1 MELIKKR
8 IRTNHLGKTMI
19 DQFMVDDD
27 FNVPDAKSDAGRLIS
42 DQGTVRVEEV
52 KRVEN
57 YLRITGKL
65 YFKILYVTEGEAS
78 LASMDGKLPFEEM
91 VYIEEETAGD
101 YIVQVNRVE
110 LAASLIHSRKL
121 GIRAMI
127 ELAIHAEQGTDEE
140 ATVDVE
146 NAGDLYKKKLPI
158 ELLQLHTSKRD
169 VYRIKEE
176 VTIPG
181 TKENI
186 GTLLWAEVSMSRL
199 DTKLIQ
205 DAMILTGE
213 LQVFCF
219 YESPDEKTDWVWQSV
234 PFEGRIECMGADET
248 LYHHVYDNLADAIVE
263 PRMDG
268 DGEMRTLG
276 IEASLEVRVLIYE
289 EEKMELLEDVY
300 SLREECILEKKEAKY
315 EELIMQ
321 NHSKYKLNEK
331 LNLPE
336 LKEEI
341 LQICHSGGSI
351 QAEHMEVVPEGI
363 QIEGV
368 LHIHFLYVKAN
379 DAVPFDM
386 WQGIVPFSYLL
397 ECQGACPQMC
407 YDITYSLEQLSI
419 ELTGNDEVE
428 LKAHLAFRSFLRRPV
443 MASVITDI
451 KFRPYDSQEMGKR
464 PGMIGYI
471 VKDGDDLWSLAKRYC
486 TTKEGIMEINEMPS
500 EELKTGEKLL
510 ILKENMSIL

>member
-8 IRTNHLGKTMI
+8 IRTNRLGKTVTS
-19 DQFMVDDD
+19 QFMVDDD
-27 FNVPDAKSDAGRLIS
+27 FNVPDTKSDVGRIIS
-42 DQGTVRVEEV
+42 DQGSVRIEEV

-65 YFKILYVTEGEAS
+65 YFKILYVTDGEAI

-91 VYIEEETAGD
+91 VYLEEEETGEPVAS
-101 YIVQVNRVE
+101 VTRVE
-110 LAASLIHSRKL
+110 LASSLIHSRKL

-127 ELAIHAEQGTDEE
+127 ELSVHTELRADEE
-140 ATVDVE
+140 VTVDIEDAE
-146 NAGDLYKKKLPI
+146 NLYKKKLPI

-186 GTLLWAEVSMSRL
+186 GTILWTEVSMSRL
-199 DTKLIQ
+199 DTKLVQ
-205 DAMILTGE
+205 DAMLLTGE

-219 YESPDEKTDWVWQSV
+219 YASQDEKTDWVWQSV

-248 LYHHVYDNLADAIVE
+248 LYHHVYDNLVDAIVE

-276 IEASLEVRVLIYE
+276 IEASLEMRILIYE
-289 EEKMELLEDVY
+289 EEKTELLEDAY
-300 SLREECILEKKEAKY
+300 SLREECLPEKKDAQY

-331 LNLPE
+331 LSLPE

-351 QAEHMEVVPEGI
+351 QVEHMEVVPEGI

-379 DAVPFDM
+379 DSVPFDM
-386 WQGIVPFSYLL
+386 WQGLVPFSYLL

-407 YDITYSLEQLSI
+407 YDITYSLEQLAI
-419 ELTGNDEVE
+419 DLTGNDEVE
-428 LKAHLAFRSFLRRPV
+428 MKAHLAFRSFLRCPV
-443 MASVITDI
+443 KTNVITDL
-451 KFRPYDSQEMGKR
+451 KFRPFDSQEMGKR
-464 PGMIGYI
+464 PGIIGYV
-471 VKDGDDLWSLAKRYC
+471 VKDGDDLWSLAKRYY
-486 TTKEGIMEINEMPS
+486 TTKEGIMEINEMSS
-500 EELKTGEKLL
+500 EELKMGDKLL